1 MFGMMCRISGEII
14 QEDIEGDVLEVFV
27 RKDIDQLF
35 SNVGKTEGGSTVAE
49 GCNDGVVAT
58 AALVGH
64 RGLVGMADAVL
75 DGEAAV
81 VIGSLFWGDG
91 GEVGVDR
98 GWGDV

>member
-1 MFGMMCRISGEII
+1 MMCRISGEII
-14 QEDIEGDVLEVFV
+14 QEDIEGDVLEVFIG
-27 RKDIDQLF
+27 KDIYQLF
-35 SNVGKTEGGSTVAE
+35 SNVGETEGGSAVAK
-49 GCNDGVVAT
+49 GGNDGVVAT

-64 RGLVGMADAVL
+64 RGFISMSDAVL

-91 GEVGVDR
+91 GEVGADR